1 VVIPAQAGI
10 QTCYRDWIAD
20 RVKQI
25 MILLKLA
32 WRNIFRNKRRT
43 ILSGIAIGIGLA
55 SLIFTDALMIG
66 MKESMIR
73 SATGTFLGQAQIH
86 AKGFRETLEVEKTI
100 HDLDDVTMQLNNDP
114 AVNHYAVR
122 TQAFGMITSPANV
135 SSVIFYGIEPEMEKH
150 ISKIDDAIRKG
161 SYLAKDTTGRLLIGS
176 RLADTMEVDVDDR
189 VVITT
194 AQATTGELSQEM
206 FRIGGIFRFNV
217 KEMDSGMVFMNLEKA
232 RSILGLGNN
241 AHEIAVTFHDI
252 DQNAE
257 ILSFQKKYSRNGN
270 EALGWRDLLKE
281 LDAVLKL
288 SDFSK
293 YIIALILFGIVAL
306 IILNTLFTS
315 LYERLFEFGV
325 LRAIGT
331 RPSRLASIVL
341 MEALSLSAVSALF
354 GIITGL
360 VATYIFSKYGIDY
373 RGIEFA
379 EVTFRELIYPVMTIN
394 QYIEYPVW
402 IMFFSLVA
410 GLYPA
415 LFAARLV
422 PARVLRRSM

>member
-1 VVIPAQAGI
+1 
-10 QTCYRDWIAD
+10 
-20 RVKQI
+20 
-25 MILLKLA
+25 
-32 WRNIFRNKRRT
+32 
-43 ILSGIAIGIGLA
+43 
-55 SLIFTDALMIG
+55 
-66 MKESMIR
+66 
-73 SATGTFLGQAQIH
+73 
-86 AKGFRETLEVEKTI
+86 
-100 HDLDDVTMQLNNDP
+100 
-114 AVNHYAVR
+114 
-122 TQAFGMITSPANV
+122 
-135 SSVIFYGIEPEMEKH
+135 
-150 ISKIDDAIRKG
+150 
-161 SYLAKDTTGRLLIGS
+161 
-176 RLADTMEVDVDDR
+176 MEVDINDR

-194 AQATTGELSQEM
+194 AQAYTGELSQEM

-217 KEMDSGMVFMNLEKA
+217 KEMDSGIVFMNLEKA
-232 RSILGLGNN
+232 RSILGLGNK
-241 AHEIAVTFHDI
+241 AHEIAVTFHNI
-252 DQNAE
+252 DQNSDQ

-331 RPSRLASIVL
+331 RPSRLAAIVL
-341 MEALSLSAVSALF
+341 LEALSLSAVSGLF
-354 GIITGL
+354 GIFTGL
-360 VATYIFSKYGIDY
+360 IVTYIFSIYGIDY

-402 IMFFSLVA
+402 IMFFALVA

-415 LFAARLV
+415 LYAARLV
-422 PARVLRRSM
+422 PASVLRRSM

>member
-1 VVIPAQAGI
+1 
-10 QTCYRDWIAD
+10 
-20 RVKQI
+20 
-25 MILLKLA
+25 MLLKLA

-43 ILSGIAIGIGLA
+43 VLSGIAIGIGLA
-55 SLIFTDALMIG
+55 SLIFTDALTIG
-66 MKESMIR
+66 SIESMIR

-86 AKGFRETLEVEKTI
+86 AEGFRDTFEVEKTI
-100 HDLDDVTMQLNNDP
+100 HNLDTVIEQLNRD
-114 AVNHYAVR
+114 ADVKQYAIR
-122 TQAFGMITSPANV
+122 SQAFGMITSPANV
-135 SSVIFYGIEPEMEKH
+135 SSIIFYGIEPDMEKQV
-150 ISKIDDAIRKG
+150 SKLYEAVQKGAYLSKDAARRIM
-161 SYLAKDTTGRLLIGS
+161 IGS
-176 RLADTMEVDVDDR
+176 RLAETMEVDIDDR

-194 AQATTGELSQEM
+194 AQANTGELSQEM
-206 FRIGGIFRFNV
+206 FRIGGIFHFNV
-217 KEMDSGMVFMNLEKA
+217 KEMDSGIVFMHMKNA
-232 RSILGLGNN
+232 RSMLGLGKN

-252 DQNAE
+252 DQASSG
-257 ILSFQKKYSRNGN
+257 IRSFQKRYSQEGN

-281 LDAVLKL
+281 MDAVLKL

-331 RPSRLASIVL
+331 RPSRMASIVL
-341 MEALSLSAVSALF
+341 LEALSLSTVSGLF
-354 GIITGL
+354 GIFIGL
-360 VATYIFSKYGIDY
+360 TVTYIFSIYGIDY

-379 EVTFRELIYPVMTIN
+379 EVTFRELIYPVMTIR
-394 QYIEYPVW
+394 QYIEYPIW
-402 IMFFSLVA
+402 IMIFALVA

>member
-1 VVIPAQAGI
+1 
-10 QTCYRDWIAD
+10 
-20 RVKQI
+20 

-86 AKGFRETLEVEKTI
+86 ANGFRETLEVEKTI
-100 HDLDDVTMQLNNDP
+100 HDLDNVTMKLNNDP

-150 ISKIDDAIRKG
+150 ISKIDEAIRKG
-161 SYLAKDTTGRLLIGS
+161 SYLAKDMTGRILIGS
-176 RLADTMEVDVDDR
+176 RLADIMEVDVDDR

-194 AQATTGELSQEM
+194 AQVNTGELSQEM
-206 FRIGGIFRFNV
+206 FRVGGIFRFNV
-217 KEMDSGMVFMNLEKA
+217 KEMDSGVVFMHMERA

-241 AHEIAVTFHDI
+241 AHEIAVTFHHI
-252 DQNAE
+252 DQNASQ
-257 ILSFQKKYSRNGN
+257 ILSFQERYSRNGN

-325 LRAIGT
+325 LRAVGT
-331 RPSRLASIVL
+331 RPSRLAAIVL
-341 MEALSLSAVSALF
+341 MEALSLSAVSGLF

-360 VATYIFSKYGIDY
+360 VATYIFSIYGIDY

-379 EVTFRELIYPVMTIN
+379 EVTFRELIYPVVTIN

-402 IMFFSLVA
+402 IMFFALVA

-422 PARVLRRSM
+422 PASVLRRSM

>member
-1 VVIPAQAGI
+1 L
-10 QTCYRDWIAD
+10 
-20 RVKQI
+20 
-25 MILLKLA
+25 ILLKLA

-66 MKESMIR
+66 MEDSMIR

-86 AKGFRETLEVEKTI
+86 AGGFRETFEVEKTI
-100 HDLDDVTMQLNNDP
+100 HNLQDVIRKLNKDRDI
-114 AVNHYAVR
+114 NHYAVR

-135 SSVIFYGIEPEMEKH
+135 SSVIFYGIDPEMERH
-150 ISKIDDAIRKG
+150 ISKIDEAIQKG
-161 SYLAKDTTGRLLIGS
+161 SYLTEDAARRIMIGS
-176 RLADTMEVDVDDR
+176 RLARTMEVDIGDR

-194 AQATTGELSQEM
+194 SQVNTGELSQEM
-206 FRIGGIFRFNV
+206 FRIGGIFHFGV
-217 KEMDSGMVFMNLEKA
+217 KDMDSSVVFMHLEKA
-232 RSILGLGNN
+232 RSILGLGKN
-241 AHEIAVTFHDI
+241 AHEIAVTFHTA
-252 DQNAE
+252 DQSPE
-257 ILSFQKKYSRNGN
+257 QILSFRQRYSTDGN
-270 EALGWRDLLKE
+270 EALGWRELLKE

-293 YIIALILFGIVAL
+293 YIIAVILFGIVAL

-331 RPSRLASIVL
+331 RPSKMALIVL
-341 MEALSLSAVSALF
+341 LEALSLSAVSGVF
-354 GIITGL
+354 GIFIGII
-360 VATYIFSKYGIDY
+360 VTYIFSIYGIDY

-379 EVTFRELIYPVMTIN
+379 EVTFRELIYPVMTLN
-394 QYIEYPVW
+394 QYVEYPVW
-402 IMFFSLVA
+402 ILIFAILA

-415 LFAARLV
+415 IFAARLM
-422 PARVLRRSM
+422 PANVLRRSM